1 MAKAVSYWVSAAMTW
16 LENRNPTEPEQLA
29 DRTDAS
35 TAPAPVPVP
44 VPSPGREMALTLAQV
59 QGEHWRQRAA
69 CRRADPD
76 LFFPVGPAGPALNQ
90 VTQAKRLCLACTVRR
105 DCLDWAM
112 RNQIQYG
119 IWGGL
124 TEDDRVL
131 LRRTFAALTEDA

>member
-1 MAKAVSYWVSAAMTW
+1 MTW

-35 TAPAPVPVP
+35 TAPAPVP